1 MVPADLDD
9 FFPASAGVAGALIGL
24 LFVTAGHNA
33 HMLYMVIERYL
44 AGPGPVY
51 ARAAA
56 RGRMLPEG
64 LAYVS
69 SWVAAGDMD
78 RCFQLMET
86 ADPALFGAWTE
97 RWDDLVSF
105 EIVPVVTSAEAAA
118 AQASGG

>member
-1 MVPADLDD
+1 M
-9 FFPASAGVAGALIGL
+9 F
-24 LFVTAGHNA
+24 
-33 HMLYMVIERYL
+33 YMVIERYL

-56 RGRMLPEG
+56 CGRMLPQG
-64 LAYVS
+64 LRYVS

-86 ADPALFGAWTE
+86 ADPALFDAWTR
-97 RWDDLVSF
+97 RWDDLVAF

-118 AQASGG
+118 VQAPGG

>member
-1 MVPADLDD
+1 LDD
-9 FFPASAGVAGALIGL
+9 FFVARADRDG
-24 LFVTAGHNA
+24 GHNA
-33 HMLYMVIERYL
+33 RMLYMVIERYL

-56 RGRMLPEG
+56 HGRMLPEG

-69 SWVAAGDMD
+69 SWVTAGDMD

-86 ADPALFGAWTE
+86 ADPALFDAWTE

-105 EIVPVVTSAEAAA
+105 EIVPVVTSAQAAA
-118 AQASGG
+118 AQAGGG